1 MPAEEMRRRG
11 QVKPRRRGRE
21 RRKGE
26 GVFPS
31 GLGLSAAAQPGL
43 TSLNTFQLAASLIAN
58 TLCRKK
64 RSFFHHG
71 AGEGFEESRVNSLTL
86 ISFEKPAKDNVLISA
101 IFSPAAAPLS
111 NLCPL
116 SWPDQFRTG
125 ASESETP
132 GDPGGTAGK
141 LEEN

>member
-1 MPAEEMRRRG
+1 MPRRVTGGRG
-11 QVKPRRRGRE
+11 QQSRHKGAGKEKGGRVPLWPE
-21 RRKGE
+21 
-26 GVFPS
+26 
-31 GLGLSAAAQPGL
+31 LSAAAQPGL

-71 AGEGFEESRVNSLTL
+71 AEEGFEESRVNSLTL

-101 IFSPAAAPLS
+101 IFSSAAAPLS

-125 ASESETP
+125 ASEPETP